1 MSVFKNYINLLNL
14 KCINIINNML
24 NNLDLFSGMGG
35 FSYVMH
41 KKIKT
46 IGYCDTSKHSKNVLL
61 SLIKKQLI
69 DDAPIFN
76 DVLDI
81 NSSSFIDK
89 PKPDM
94 ITGGFPC
101 QDISSANKTGKGL
114 YGKRS
119 SLFYEIIRI
128 CDEIPSVQ
136 HVFLENVGRIV
147 TTDIINV
154 IKKTFTERGFDFKY
168 VVLTAK
174 QFGAPHTRRRCFMI
188 ATKNFAVLK
197 EVRLTWEDRWGDI
210 PDNMIRVNSLEEK
223 NEMKY
228 RCCLC
233 GNSVVPA
240 CVASAYN
247 HMVHGETLPTLN
259 IKLNIWMKSD
269 YIEICKPLWAT
280 PYASFNLY
288 KPYKLKS
295 YRSTCVLFNQIWYSI
310 GNEHRRTTEWTINP
324 QFLEWM
330 MGYPNDYTK

>member
-1 MSVFKNYINLLNL
+1 MNL
-14 KCINIINNML
+14 KCMNIINNML

-46 IGYCDTSKHSKNVLL
+46 IGYCDTSKHSKNVLS
-61 SLIKKQLI
+61 SLISKQII

-114 YGKRS
+114 DGKRS

-147 TTDIINV
+147 TNDIINV

-197 EVRLTWEDRWGDI
+197 EGKVPFALTGTAVGIISVVGYI
-210 PDNMIRVNSLEEK
+210 PDIFAGPIIGYLLDENSGIVGHQYVYLMLVFFSLIGLMASIRFAIKTNRVN
-223 NEMKY
+223 
-228 RCCLC
+228 
-233 GNSVVPA
+233 
-240 CVASAYN
+240 
-247 HMVHGETLPTLN
+247 
-259 IKLNIWMKSD
+259 
-269 YIEICKPLWAT
+269 
-280 PYASFNLY
+280 
-288 KPYKLKS
+288 
-295 YRSTCVLFNQIWYSI
+295 
-310 GNEHRRTTEWTINP
+310 
-324 QFLEWM
+324 
-330 MGYPNDYTK
+330 